1 MNKQH
6 EKKMREFEQEKKD
19 IDEIFRNKNLQIQE
33 EHNLKMA
40 QQKDKYEYDRWMQ
53 DQKYTYNMY
62 NLQKNEKDLYN
73 NYYN

>member
-1 MNKQH
+1 
-6 EKKMREFEQEKKD
+6 
-19 IDEIFRNKNLQIQE
+19 
-33 EHNLKMA
+33 MA

>member
-1 MNKQH
+1 MQIEKQKQEIDRMNKQH

-40 QQKDKYEYDRWMQ
+40 QQKDKYEYDR
-53 DQKYTYNMY
+53 
-62 NLQKNEKDLYN
+62 
-73 NYYN
+73 